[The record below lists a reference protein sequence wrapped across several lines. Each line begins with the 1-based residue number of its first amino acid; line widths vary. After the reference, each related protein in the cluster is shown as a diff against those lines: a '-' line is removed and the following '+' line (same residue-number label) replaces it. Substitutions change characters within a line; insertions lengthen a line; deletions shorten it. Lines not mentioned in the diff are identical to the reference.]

1 MGIYFTFDD
10 MSKIIAIAN
19 NKGGVG
25 KTTTVA
31 ALAYAWSAKG
41 YKVLLVDLDSQ
52 ANLTQITS
60 PTPLEDIEMTVKEA
74 IAYGVQPPIT
84 RLSKTLD
91 LIPSGLEL
99 SNFENEVAGV
109 SCRELLVSDMLNKIK
124 SNYDV
129 ILIDC
134 PPALGLLTYN
144 ALVAADH
151 LVMTATADSLS
162 YAGMLMIGGLAKRIR
177 ENPRL
182 NPELKTSAV
191 IVTKFKSNKLTNSFL
206 QKIRDE
212 IGPALIDPPV
222 REATK
227 IQQATAFRQSI
238 FQYDPDGNATKDYQ
252 AVADALEERLLK
264 D

>member
-1 MGIYFTFDD
+1 
-10 MSKIIAIAN
+10 
-19 NKGGVG
+19 
-25 KTTTVA
+25 
-31 ALAYAWSAKG
+31 
-41 YKVLLVDLDSQ
+41 
-52 ANLTQITS
+52 
-60 PTPLEDIEMTVKEA
+60 
-74 IAYGVQPPIT
+74 
-84 RLSKTLD
+84 
-91 LIPSGLEL
+91 
-99 SNFENEVAGV
+99 
-109 SCRELLVSDMLNKIK
+109 
-124 SNYDV
+124 
-129 ILIDC
+129 
-134 PPALGLLTYN
+134 
-144 ALVAADH
+144 
-151 LVMTATADSLS
+151 
-162 YAGMLMIGGLAKRIR
+162 MIGGLAKRIR

>member
-1 MGIYFTFDD
+1 

-31 ALAYAWSAKG
+31 ALAYAWSEKG
-41 YKVLLVDLDSQ
+41 YKVLLVELDSQ

-109 SCRELLVSDMLNKIK
+109 SCREFLVSDMLNKIK